1 MIQPNSGKIAVSAEI
16 GYMLQKD
23 HLLDWLSI
31 KDNITLGPRIHHKLT
46 PEKESWADK
55 MLEEYGLAP
64 FADARPSQLS
74 GGMRQRVAL
83 IRTLALSP
91 SLLLLDEPFSALD
104 YQTRLTVSDDIYRIL
119 RTQHMSAVLVT
130 HDISEAISFC
140 DRIIVLT
147 SRPASVKKTFD
158 IHLTLDGDRTPFKAR
173 MAPEFKDYFNEIWGE
188 LNV

>member
-1 MIQPNSGKIAVSAEI
+1 MPLSQMPDPVSSPAACVREPPSSG
-16 GYMLQKD
+16 
-23 HLLDWLSI
+23 HW
-31 KDNITLGPRIHHKLT
+31 
-46 PEKESWADK
+46 
-55 MLEEYGLAP
+55 P
-64 FADARPSQLS
+64 FRP
-74 GGMRQRVAL
+74 G
-83 IRTLALSP
+83 
-91 SLLLLDEPFSALD
+91 LLLLDEPFSALD

-119 RTQHMSAVLVT
+119 RSQQMSAVLVT